1 MSSDGNGIL
10 HCDGKLERIQD
21 LAEETHT
28 VMIQKMD
35 SLISA
40 TRDVGTKVE
49 SLESRVGVIST
60 QNNTVVKYL
69 LWVVCIIALGTKL
82 LELAKGFAPNHP

>member
-1 MSSDGNGIL
+1 MSADYNGKLTCHGN
-10 HCDGKLERIQD
+10 LERIQE

-40 TRDVGTKVE
+40 TKEVGNKVE
-49 SLESRVGVIST
+49 SLESRVGVISS

-82 LELAKGFAPNHP
+82 LELAKGFAPNP